1 METLKIQIENQDR
14 HGLVYDISRIMLKYH
29 VNIISMEVIKNIT
42 YLELPALPLMKE
54 NAIVAD
60 IGRLPDI
67 TDIKQ
72 IAIMPRNKQYQQ
84 MKTVF
89 DTISEGVIA
98 TDKSGLITYINRAAA
113 KMLQLN
119 NTDSIGGNIDTV
131 LPFHSLLK
139 KSLTSGQIISHH
151 EVFIPERNVHYMVS
165 SQPIFDETQSVSGCI
180 ALVRS
185 IEAVRKIYQKL
196 TEQPAAS
203 FTDILYSSEIMDT
216 LVKNARHYANSSSTI
231 LLRGET
237 GCGKELF
244 ARAIHNAS
252 LRHNNIFLAINCTAI
267 PETLLESELF
277 GYEEG
282 SFTGAHKGGK
292 LGLFELADGGTLFL
306 DEIGDISFALQAKLL
321 RVLQEHTVRRVGAVS
336 EIPIDVRIIA
346 ATNRDL
352 EYMMQTNCF
361 RSDLYYRL
369 NVIPLNLPA
378 LREHPEDI
386 EILAKHLMKVA
397 AQHINPDIETIN
409 VQALQKLRHYDFPG
423 NVRELGNIIERAVNI
438 ATTNEIMP
446 DDIVFDTGRAISV
459 NKLPTEILP
468 ENLDEAVA
476 QAERNILARAM
487 KKYKTSRKLGMALGV
502 SHTSILRKMK
512 KYGLSFG
519 R

>member
-1 METLKIQIENQDR
+1 
-14 HGLVYDISRIMLKYH
+14 
-29 VNIISMEVIKNIT
+29 
-42 YLELPALPLMKE
+42 
-54 NAIVAD
+54 
-60 IGRLPDI
+60 
-67 TDIKQ
+67 
-72 IAIMPRNKQYQQ
+72 
-84 MKTVF
+84 
-89 DTISEGVIA
+89 
-98 TDKSGLITYINRAAA
+98 
-113 KMLQLN
+113 
-119 NTDSIGGNIDTV
+119 
-131 LPFHSLLK
+131 
-139 KSLTSGQIISHH
+139 
-151 EVFIPERNVHYMVS
+151 MVS

-361 RSDLYYRL
+361 RSDVYYRL
-369 NVIPLNLPA
+369 NVSPLNLPA

-487 KKYKTSRKLGMALGV
+487 KKYKTSRKLGRALGV